1 MMATIGTLGALARRL
16 NLAWF
21 FGTVPLSSRGRD
33 AAPRGRAIK
42 TAAGQSWRK
51 RPDAQS
57 TRGAIPGTPESVAAR
72 RLAWMLEQMPRS
84 YRRYWL
90 DPRGRGLVAHAQL
103 VDWQSR
109 TEEVPSL
116 QQLKAW
122 TAQALGGPPDLRGQ
136 QRDEAR

>member
-1 MMATIGTLGALARRL
+1 MMATIGTLGARARRL

-21 FGTVPLSSRGRD
+21 GTVQLSSRGRD

-42 TAAGQSWRK
+42 TAAGQSWPQ

-57 TRGAIPGTPESVAAR
+57 TRRAIPGTPESVAAR

-90 DPRGRGLVAHAQL
+90 DPRGRTPVAHAQL

-109 TEEVPSL
+109 TDEVPSL

-122 TAQALGGPPDLRGQ
+122 TAQALGGPPDLRVQ
-136 QRDEAR
+136 QEGEGR